1 MSLSLFLRLLW
12 RESRGARGRM
22 AFLVLCLVLGVGAVS
37 GVSALVAAVDRGLR
51 ADSRELIAADLRVS
65 SRDALPAE
73 LDALLEEAGAVASA
87 RVEELPTL
95 IAAGPADAPEAGS
108 SRLVNL
114 KAAQRGYPFH
124 GELVTEPA
132 GLGVGDLGPD
142 GCLVAAE
149 LAAALQLEPGDP
161 VAIGGSTFHVRG
173 AVLSEP
179 DRLEFSMSLGPRVF
193 VSVEGLE
200 RTSLLGLGSRVR
212 HFRLVRLA
220 DGLDAD
226 ALDSARRILDRGL
239 EGLGRLRVETSEE
252 AQPSVQRSLRN
263 VERYLGLVA
272 LLSLLLGGVGVAQ
285 VVRTWIGE
293 RTQAVAVLRS
303 LGMRPVEILRLYLI
317 QVLVLALLASLLGV
331 GLGLLLPLLG
341 SRLAPDVL
349 PPGAALAAPPRVV
362 LRGLLLGLGIAGLFA
377 LDPLS
382 AVYRV
387 PPARV
392 LRAEAQ
398 PLSVPRW
405 MRVVTVGALLLG
417 VLGSSWWQ
425 ARDLTA
431 ALAFTGGLLA
441 LTLVLVLG
449 ARGVM
454 ALSARIPSERL
465 PVTLRH
471 GVAALARPGAGTVA
485 SVVALGLGVLVI
497 ATLLLVERRLADE
510 LGGELPP
517 DAPSLFLVDV
527 QPDQWEPV
535 RRTLLEHGARHVD
548 STPVAMARLK
558 EIGGVPVRELLRGSG
573 DGRERW
579 VLTREQRLTWRAELS
594 ASNTLVEGAWFDPG
608 DGVAEVSLEAR
619 FAADLGAAVGDRLV
633 VDLQGVPVE
642 LVVTS
647 LREVDWGSFQINFFF
662 VVEPGVLE
670 EAPHWRLASAQL
682 DGEDEQAVQDA
693 LVGVAPN
700 VTVLRVRPLL
710 EKVAALLAR
719 IAEGVRI
726 LGLFAVGAGLA
737 ILAGAVSAGGIR
749 RAREV
754 ALLKALGLTRAGV
767 AALFLV
773 EYGLVGLVAG
783 LCGAVG
789 AYALAAGFV
798 ERLLGLDPGLLWAAL
813 PLFVLGTALL
823 AGVFGLLGSW
833 RALRTAPMATLR

>member
-1 MSLSLFLRLLW
+1 MSLSLVLRLLW

-454 ALSARIPSERL
+454 ALSARIPRERL

-579 VLTREQRLTWRAELS
+579 VLTREQRLTWRAELP

-633 VDLQGVPVE
+633 LDLQGVPVE

>member
-1 MSLSLFLRLLW
+1 MPVSLVLRLLW

-22 AFLVLCLVLGVGAVS
+22 VFLVLCLVLGVGAVS
-37 GVSALVAAVDRGLR
+37 GLSALVSAVDRGLR

-65 SRDALPAE
+65 SRDPLPPE
-73 LDALLEEAGAVASA
+73 LDPLLEEAGAVASA

-95 IAAGPADAPEAGS
+95 FAAGTADALEAGS

-114 KAAQRGYPFH
+114 KAAGPGYPFH
-124 GELVTEPA
+124 GELVTDPP
-132 GLGVGDLGPD
+132 GLGVGDLGD
-142 GCLVAAE
+142 GGCLVAAE
-149 LAAALQLEPGDP
+149 LAATLGLGPGDP
-161 VAIGGSTFHVRG
+161 VAIGGATFRVRG
-173 AVLSEP
+173 ALLSEP
-179 DRLEFSMSLGPRVF
+179 DRLEFSMSLGPRVL
-193 VSVEGLE
+193 VSSAGLE

-220 DGLDAD
+220 DGLDPG
-226 ALDSARRILDRGL
+226 ALAAARRVLDRGL
-239 EGLGRLRVETSEE
+239 EGLGRIRVESSEE
-252 AQPSVQRSLRN
+252 ANPSVNRSLRN

-303 LGMRPVEILRLYLI
+303 LGMRPGEILRLYLI

-349 PPGAALAAPPRVV
+349 PPDSALAAPPRVV

-398 PLSVPRW
+398 PLPVPRW
-405 MRVVTVGALLLG
+405 MRALTVSALLLG

-431 ALAFTGGLLA
+431 ALAFTGGLLI
-441 LTLVLVLG
+441 LTLLLVIG

-454 ALSARIPSERL
+454 ALSARLPRERL

-471 GVAALARPGAGTVA
+471 GVAALARPGAGTIA

-517 DAPSLFLVDV
+517 DAPTLFLVDV

-535 RRTLLEHGARHVD
+535 RRTLLDHGARHVD

-558 EIGGVPVRELLRGSG
+558 EIGGIPVRDLLRQSG

-579 VLTREQRLTWRAELS
+579 VLTREQRLTWRAELP
-594 ASNTLVEGAWFDPG
+594 ASNALVEGVWFDPD

-619 FAADLGAAVGDRLV
+619 FAEDLGAAVGDRLV
-633 VDLQGVPVE
+633 LDLQGVPVE

-662 VVEPGVLE
+662 LVEPGVLE
-670 EAPHWRLASAQL
+670 EAPHWRLASAQV
-682 DGEDEQAVQDA
+682 DAAGEQGVQDA

-783 LCGAVG
+783 LCGAGG

-798 ERLLGLDPGLLWAAL
+798 ERILGLERGLLWAAL

-833 RALRTAPMATLR
+833 RALRTVPMATLR

>member
-1 MSLSLFLRLLW
+1 
-12 RESRGARGRM
+12 
-22 AFLVLCLVLGVGAVS
+22 
-37 GVSALVAAVDRGLR
+37 
-51 ADSRELIAADLRVS
+51 
-65 SRDALPAE
+65 
-73 LDALLEEAGAVASA
+73 
-87 RVEELPTL
+87 
-95 IAAGPADAPEAGS
+95 
-108 SRLVNL
+108 
-114 KAAQRGYPFH
+114 
-124 GELVTEPA
+124 
-132 GLGVGDLGPD
+132 
-142 GCLVAAE
+142 
-149 LAAALQLEPGDP
+149 
-161 VAIGGSTFHVRG
+161 
-173 AVLSEP
+173 
-179 DRLEFSMSLGPRVF
+179 
-193 VSVEGLE
+193 
-200 RTSLLGLGSRVR
+200 
-212 HFRLVRLA
+212 
-220 DGLDAD
+220 
-226 ALDSARRILDRGL
+226 
-239 EGLGRLRVETSEE
+239 
-252 AQPSVQRSLRN
+252 
-263 VERYLGLVA
+263 
-272 LLSLLLGGVGVAQ
+272 
-285 VVRTWIGE
+285 
-293 RTQAVAVLRS
+293 
-303 LGMRPVEILRLYLI
+303 
-317 QVLVLALLASLLGV
+317 
-331 GLGLLLPLLG
+331 
-341 SRLAPDVL
+341 
-349 PPGAALAAPPRVV
+349 
-362 LRGLLLGLGIAGLFA
+362 
-377 LDPLS
+377 
-382 AVYRV
+382 
-387 PPARV
+387 
-392 LRAEAQ
+392 
-398 PLSVPRW
+398 
-405 MRVVTVGALLLG
+405 
-417 VLGSSWWQ
+417 
-425 ARDLTA
+425 
-431 ALAFTGGLLA
+431 
-441 LTLVLVLG
+441 
-449 ARGVM
+449 M
-454 ALSARIPSERL
+454 ALSARIPRERL

-579 VLTREQRLTWRAELS
+579 VLTREQRLTWRAELP

-633 VDLQGVPVE
+633 LDLQGVPVE

>member
-1 MSLSLFLRLLW
+1 MSLSLVLRLLW

-454 ALSARIPSERL
+454 ALSARIPRERL

-579 VLTREQRLTWRAELS
+579 VLTREQRLTWRAELP
-594 ASNTLVEGAWFDPG
+594 ASNTLVEGTWFDPG

>member
-1 MSLSLFLRLLW
+1 VSLSLVLRLLW

-454 ALSARIPSERL
+454 ALSARIPRERL

-579 VLTREQRLTWRAELS
+579 VLTREQRLTWRAELP

>member
-1 MSLSLFLRLLW
+1 MSLSLVLRLLW

-114 KAAQRGYPFH
+114 KAAERGYPFH

-454 ALSARIPSERL
+454 ALSARIPRERL

-579 VLTREQRLTWRAELS
+579 VLTREQRLTWRAELP
-594 ASNTLVEGAWFDPG
+594 ASNTLVEGTWFDPG

-633 VDLQGVPVE
+633 LDLQGVPVE

>member
-1 MSLSLFLRLLW
+1 MSLSLVLRLLW

-114 KAAQRGYPFH
+114 KAAERGYPFH

-454 ALSARIPSERL
+454 ALSARIPRERL

-579 VLTREQRLTWRAELS
+579 VLTREQRLTWRAELP
-594 ASNTLVEGAWFDPG
+594 ASNTLVEGTWFDPG

>member
-1 MSLSLFLRLLW
+1 VSLSLVLRLLW

-454 ALSARIPSERL
+454 ALSARIPRERL

-579 VLTREQRLTWRAELS
+579 VLTREQRLTWRAELP

-633 VDLQGVPVE
+633 LDLQGVPVE

>member
-1 MSLSLFLRLLW
+1 MSLSLVLRLLW

-454 ALSARIPSERL
+454 ALSARIPRERL

-579 VLTREQRLTWRAELS
+579 VLTREQRLTWRAELP
-594 ASNTLVEGAWFDPG
+594 ASNTLVEGTWFDPG

-633 VDLQGVPVE
+633 LDLQGVPVE